1 MNGHAKL
8 DRPRTPEYAAASPYN
23 SKDRPVP
30 NPKEIDGEDLK
41 LRELGFDPDAP
52 APEAVQKLRELRGKP
67 GASDLAIARAL
78 GAIADPAAAAML
90 AEMEAGA
97 GGALRREVRRSIY
110 RLRQRG
116 IEAPA
121 APAPKP
127 APAQKVSAPK
137 PGLSALIS
145 SIDTEGTQM
154 VWLLKARPQGG
165 VMRLWGLV
173 SETLGLLGVR
183 TSTITRREL
192 RAEREELERRAG
204 ARLVEVDPRLADFI
218 LCESYRN
225 TPKSRRTQVGDF
237 LAVRT
242 EFTAAPPPV
251 EFAHPIYTELASEL
265 GAEPSPELLEEPELA
280 GFRFAPEELAP
291 YVEEM
296 NRARESLIVVSRASQ
311 EERMLAVLDR
321 AVGELLAGER
331 LVRLRSRLENGGYYM
346 LKDGRRKAAGW
357 AAAAAVRIRDGA
369 DLKQAAFFRALIRKE
384 LATVIAESAGQR
396 EAEPHLI
403 VTPAEAIRAE
413 QERAARIRRQ
423 R

>member
-1 MNGHAKL
+1 M
-8 DRPRTPEYAAASPYN
+8 
-23 SKDRPVP
+23 P

-41 LRELGFDPDAP
+41 LRELGFNPDAP
-52 APEAVQKLRELRGKP
+52 APEAVQKLRELRGIP

-90 AEMEAGA
+90 AGMETEAG
-97 GGALRREVRRSIY
+97 GPLRREVRRSIY

-116 IEAPA
+116 IATPI

-127 APAQKVSAPK
+127 APAKEAPAVE

-145 SIDTEGTQM
+145 SIDAEGIQM
-154 VWLLKARPQGG
+154 VWLLKARTQGG
-165 VMRLWGLV
+165 VMRLWGLA

-183 TSTITRREL
+183 TSTMTRREL
-192 RAEREELERRAG
+192 RAERDELEHRAG
-204 ARLVEVDPRLADFI
+204 AKLVETDPRLADFI
-218 LCESYRN
+218 LCEAYRN
-225 TPKSRRTQVGDF
+225 TPESRRAQVGDF

-242 EFTAAPPPV
+242 EFTAALPPV
-251 EFAHPIYTELASEL
+251 EFTHPIYTQLASEL
-265 GAEPSPELLEEPELA
+265 GAEPSPELLEEPELV

-296 NRARESLIVVSRASQ
+296 GRARESLIVVSRASQ

-321 AVGELLAGER
+321 AVGELLAG
-331 LVRLRSRLENGGYYM
+331 VRLLRLRRRLENGAYYM

-357 AAAAAVRIRDGA
+357 AAAAAARIRDGA
-369 DLKQAAFFRALIRKE
+369 ELKQIPFFRALIRKE
-384 LATVIAESAGQR
+384 LATVIAESAEQR

-403 VTPAEAIRAE
+403 VTPAEAMRAE
-413 QERAARIRRQ
+413 QERAARARRQ